1 MKMKKQLKKITTVSV
16 CVVLTF
22 SLAACGKKAEQGSAE
37 ISDNTVV
44 DEETSAAV
52 ESDAPEK
59 INEASVKPGESGRA
73 RPMLMQSGLVPS
85 DMEEVTPAVPEYTV
99 EPGLKNIMNTDQ
111 YYLTDDWIEKLV
123 DDGFF
128 VRENGGGEF
137 FEVYESN
144 RYRLTPSY
152 VTVDSLM
159 HTYHVYYAYLM
170 RCIEKDELYDKLV
183 SMTDRMLTLTKEQ
196 NKELEGLAGQGETAE
211 AMIRASERNIAF
223 FAVARALLDETYD
236 PAADGLPA
244 NAAKITEEELELIE
258 EASEVRES
266 PLFDGAEYE
275 DYSQYK
281 PRGYYDTDEKLKKYF
296 KAMMWYGRRNFT
308 QENESLDMSALLM
321 TAAMDDEAYSDWERI
336 YAVTSFFAGASDD
349 SGICEYTPLIEEAY
363 GKGIDDISVSDL
375 TDETAWN
382 KYHDLTAKLDP
393 PAINSV
399 PQWDDGGE
407 TDKTEKS
414 KGYRFMGQR
423 FSIDAAIFQKLIY
436 SAVKENKEGDKRML
450 PDALDVPAALGSR
463 TAEEILKD
471 DLGAFGYEK
480 YGENL
485 KKLQADIGSA
495 PEESWYASLYSG
507 WLNTLRPL
515 LEDKGKG
522 YPMFMQGEKWK
533 KKSLESF
540 LGSYTELKHDTVLY
554 SKQVMAEMGGG
565 YEEEPDDRGYVE
577 PYPLVYARFK
587 VLAEGTASGLE
598 HFGVLSS
605 DAKRDLGRLQEM
617 ADTLRVISEKELK
630 DEVLSDDEYEFIRIY
645 GGEIEH
651 FWQEAYKDEAEDP
664 KYMTSREFP
673 APLVVDVATDPNGS
687 VLELATG
694 NPALLTVIVPVD
706 GTLRIAT
713 GAVYSFYEFTQ
724 PLDQRMT
731 DHEWRVALGIDPD
744 DDGEYHWEHED
755 LPDKPAWTESYR
767 GYYED

>member
-1 MKMKKQLKKITTVSV
+1 MKMKKQLKKITAVSV

-22 SLAACGKKAEQGSAE
+22 SLTACGKKAEQGSAE

-44 DEETSAAV
+44 GEEPSA
-52 ESDAPEK
+52 DAGTDAAEK

-85 DMEEVTPAVPEYTV
+85 DMEEVTPEVPEYTV

-111 YYLTDDWIEKLV
+111 YYLTDDWIKRLV
-123 DDGFF
+123 SDGFF
-128 VRENGGGEF
+128 VREDGAGEF
-137 FEVYESN
+137 FELYESN

-196 NKELEGLAGQGETAE
+196 NKELEGLAGQGETAD
-211 AMIRASERNIAF
+211 AMISASERNIAF
-223 FAVARALLDETYD
+223 FAVAKALLDESYD
-236 PAADGLPA
+236 PAADGLPEY
-244 NAAKITEEELELIE
+244 AAKIVGEELSLIE
-258 EASEVRES
+258 AADEVSGSPFFDEAE
-266 PLFDGAEYE
+266 FE

-281 PRGYYDTDEKLKKYF
+281 PRGYYDRDEKLKKYF
-296 KAMMWYGRRNFT
+296 KAMMWYGRRNYT

-375 TDETAWN
+375 TDEAAWK
-382 KYHDLTAKLDP
+382 KYHELTSKLDP

-436 SAVKENKEGDKRML
+436 SAVKENEDGEKRML

-471 DLGAFGYEK
+471 DLGAFGYEN
-480 YGENL
+480 YAENL

-495 PEESWYASLYSG
+495 PEETWYASLYSG

-651 FWQEAYKDEAEDP
+651 FWQEAYKDDAEDP
-664 KYMTSREFP
+664 KYMTSNEFP

-694 NPALLTVIVPVD
+694 RPATLTVIVPVD

-731 DHEWRVALGIDPD
+731 DHEWRVILGVEPD
-744 DDGEYHWEHED
+744 DEGEYHWEHED

>member
-1 MKMKKQLKKITTVSV
+1 MKMKKQLKKITAVSV

-37 ISDNTVV
+37 ISGNTVV
-44 DEETSAAV
+44 GEEPSAAV

-59 INEASVKPGESGRA
+59 INEASVKPVESGRA

-170 RCIEKDELYDKLV
+170 RTMEKDELYDKLV

-236 PAADGLPA
+236 PATDGLPA
-244 NAAKITEEELELIE
+244 NAAKITEEELDLIE
-258 EASEVRES
+258 EASEVSES

-382 KYHDLTAKLDP
+382 KYHELTAKLDP

-463 TAEEILKD
+463 TAEEILRD

-485 KKLQADIGSA
+485 KKLQADIGAA
-495 PEESWYASLYSG
+495 PEETWYASLYSG

-515 LEDKGKG
+515 LEEKGKG
-522 YPMFMQGEKWK
+522 YPMFMQRENWN

-554 SKQVMAEMGGG
+554 SK
-565 YEEEPDDRGYVE
+565 
-577 PYPLVYARFK
+577 
-587 VLAEGTASGLE
+587 
-598 HFGVLSS
+598 
-605 DAKRDLGRLQEM
+605 
-617 ADTLRVISEKELK
+617 
-630 DEVLSDDEYEFIRIY
+630 
-645 GGEIEH
+645 
-651 FWQEAYKDEAEDP
+651 
-664 KYMTSREFP
+664 
-673 APLVVDVATDPNGS
+673 
-687 VLELATG
+687 
-694 NPALLTVIVPVD
+694 
-706 GTLRIAT
+706 
-713 GAVYSFYEFTQ
+713 
-724 PLDQRMT
+724 
-731 DHEWRVALGIDPD
+731 
-744 DDGEYHWEHED
+744 
-755 LPDKPAWTESYR
+755 
-767 GYYED
+767 

>member
-1 MKMKKQLKKITTVSV
+1 M

-22 SLAACGKKAEQGSAE
+22 LFTACGKKAEQGSAE

-44 DEETSAAV
+44 SEEPFAAAGT
-52 ESDAPEK
+52 DAPEK

-73 RPMLMQSGLVPS
+73 RPMLMQTGLVPS

-196 NKELEGLAGQGETAE
+196 NKELEGLAGQGETAD
-211 AMIRASERNIAF
+211 AMISASERNIAF
-223 FAVARALLDETYD
+223 FAVAKALLDESYD

-258 EASEVRES
+258 EASEVSES

-308 QENESLDMSALLM
+308 QEKESLDMSALLM
-321 TAAMDDEAYSDWERI
+321 TAAMDEEAYSDWERI

-375 TDETAWN
+375 TDEAAWN
-382 KYHDLTAKLDP
+382 KYHELTAKLDP

-463 TAEEILKD
+463 TAEEILRD
-471 DLGAFGYEK
+471 DLGAFEYEK

-485 KKLQADIGSA
+485 KKLQADIGAA
-495 PEESWYASLYSG
+495 PEETWYASLYSG

-515 LEDKGKG
+515 LEEKGKG
-522 YPMFMQGEKWK
+522 YPMFMQRENWE

-598 HFGVLSS
+598 HFGMLSA

-744 DDGEYHWEHED
+744 DDGEYHWEQEE

-767 GYYED
+767 GYYEY